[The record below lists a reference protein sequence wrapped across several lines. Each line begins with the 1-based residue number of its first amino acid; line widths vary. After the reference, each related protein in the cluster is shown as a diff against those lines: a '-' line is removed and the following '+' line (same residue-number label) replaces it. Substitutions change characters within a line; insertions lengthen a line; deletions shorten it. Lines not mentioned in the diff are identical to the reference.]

1 MSQWPRL
8 SRDSQMSDSKGIP
21 SSSTSP
27 TTTDSRKVDLHPLT
41 PAVVDT
47 KQGWLIGA
55 PSYALTA
62 MSWDTL
68 PQNAGSQ
75 NKLGRTLTILIRRVN
90 LKGRTWKREEAGMIL
105 TVKMKKLGILLS
117 WLLMQAPHRQE
128 KRALNRYNR

>member
-1 MSQWPRL
+1 MSY
-8 SRDSQMSDSKGIP
+8 SRGIP

-55 PSYALTA
+55 PSDALTA

-75 NKLGRTLTILIRRVN
+75 SK
-90 LKGRTWKREEAGMIL
+90 EE
-105 TVKMKKLGILLS
+105 LL
-117 WLLMQAPHRQE
+117 
-128 KRALNRYNR
+128 